1 MQEKLALD
9 MIRSINIDI
18 ANIKRIHGVNVL
30 PNNLKSLS
38 LENYKIIFSKVPNE
52 IFSLRPPLFLDII
65 HLQSIDELKRLQ

>member
-38 LENYKIIFSKVPNE
+38 LEYYKIIFSKVPNE